1 MSHIYAFKSFRA
13 ASRLG
18 NFNKTSVDH
27 FTRQKE
33 GARKGRMSSDILE
46 EIFKDVF
53 REQQLIKVRV
63 EKRKGR
69 REVTLVE
76 GLDPKSVDLRDLA
89 TKLKSKLACG
99 GTAKNGRIELQGD
112 HRFKVKEILTELGFD
127 PSSILIE

>member
-1 MSHIYAFKSFRA
+1 
-13 ASRLG
+13 
-18 NFNKTSVDH
+18 
-27 FTRQKE
+27 
-33 GARKGRMSSDILE
+33 MSSDILE

-63 EKRKGR
+63 EKRKGH